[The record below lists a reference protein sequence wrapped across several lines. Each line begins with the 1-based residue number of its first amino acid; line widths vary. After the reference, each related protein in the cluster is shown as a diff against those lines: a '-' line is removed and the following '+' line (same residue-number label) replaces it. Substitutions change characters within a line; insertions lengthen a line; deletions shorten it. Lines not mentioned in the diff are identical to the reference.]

1 MNTFVIEREKI
12 EANTE
17 RIFSRAGECTVIA
30 VVKGRGYG
38 FGLSEYVP
46 LLHSFGVRNFA
57 VTDVSDALEIKNLNL
72 PDTDILMLRS
82 TALSD
87 ELSALIENDIIL
99 TIGCTEAAAA
109 ANGIAFSKGK
119 VARAHIKLDTGMGRY
134 GFSPTDI
141 EAIVS
146 AFTNFSSLAPCG
158 LYTHLISAFKSKKK
172 TKAQIDK
179 LYEVRNELS
188 SRSIDCGTVHFA
200 NSAYLFRFNKPYG
213 DAVRVGS
220 AFTGRVAGKVSKSG
234 LLRAGYLESH
244 ISELR
249 WLSPGATVG
258 YGGTYTAKNAV
269 RTAVVPVG
277 YSDGFHTEKGRD
289 AFRFRDCIFYILS
302 DIKNALFKKNVYV
315 RINGRH
321 ARVLGH
327 IGMTHTVCDVTDIPC
342 NVGDTAHFDVN
353 PIYVSPDIFREFI

>member
-119 VARAHIKLDTGMGRY
+119 
-134 GFSPTDI
+134 
-141 EAIVS
+141 
-146 AFTNFSSLAPCG
+146 
-158 LYTHLISAFKSKKK
+158 
-172 TKAQIDK
+172 
-179 LYEVRNELS
+179 
-188 SRSIDCGTVHFA
+188 
-200 NSAYLFRFNKPYG
+200 
-213 DAVRVGS
+213 
-220 AFTGRVAGKVSKSG
+220 
-234 LLRAGYLESH
+234 
-244 ISELR
+244 
-249 WLSPGATVG
+249 GA
-258 YGGTYTAKNAV
+258 
-269 RTAVVPVG
+269 
-277 YSDGFHTEKGRD
+277 
-289 AFRFRDCIFYILS
+289 L
-302 DIKNALFKKNVYV
+302 
-315 RINGRH
+315 
-321 ARVLGH
+321 
-327 IGMTHTVCDVTDIPC
+327 
-342 NVGDTAHFDVN
+342 
-353 PIYVSPDIFREFI
+353 